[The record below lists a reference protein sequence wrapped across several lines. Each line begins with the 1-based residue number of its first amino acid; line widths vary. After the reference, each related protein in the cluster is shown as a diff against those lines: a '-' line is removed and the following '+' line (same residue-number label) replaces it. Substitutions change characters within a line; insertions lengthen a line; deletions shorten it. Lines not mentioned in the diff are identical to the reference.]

1 MESAQAM
8 LGRLAVRSEC
18 IKRESFGYARPAGG
32 ALEDAAS
39 PLQGAI
45 EFVRSGKVCGVPPG
59 KTLLEV
65 AEMHGVGIPSGC
77 RQGRCGTC
85 ITKLLQGDV
94 HMNSEEGLE
103 AGEKA
108 EGYIL
113 MCVARPRGNVK
124 VDA

>member
-1 MESAQAM
+1 
-8 LGRLAVRSEC
+8 
-18 IKRESFGYARPAGG
+18 ESFGYTRSTGG
-32 ALEDAAS
+32 AAVEAA
-39 PLQGAI
+39 PLVQSTV
-45 EFVRSGKVCGVPPG
+45 EFARSGKGCGVPPG

-65 AEMHGVGIPSGC
+65 ADLCGVEIPAGC

-85 ITKLLQGDV
+85 VTKLLQGDV
-94 HMNSEEGLE
+94 RMDSEEGLE

-124 VDA
+124 VQA